1 MLIPLMAA
9 EQFGV
14 NTLARAMAVILP
26 INTIGQT
33 WLPYFVSA
41 IREQRQNYVAPM
53 MAVFGIAMLGA
64 LAITVMP
71 RQAPLLEPEGEPS
84 TARAPGD

>member
-1 MLIPLMAA
+1 MAA

-26 INTIGQT
+26 ANTLGQT

-41 IREQRQNYVAPM
+41 LREHFGSYQVPM
-53 MAVFGIAMLGA
+53 LVIFAIAMLGA
-64 LAITVMP
+64 LGDCAI
-71 RQAPLLEPEGEPS
+71 
-84 TARAPGD
+84 APGPYAPSRRRTPVEWGR